1 MMEHEQERM
10 QQLLRQTMQPIAGQD
25 RGELRRDLW
34 PGMLKRLEA
43 QPAKVPWFDWALL
56 AAVVMWLALSPRAIP
71 LLLYYL

>member
-1 MMEHEQERM
+1 MMEHEPERM
-10 QQLLRQTMQPIAGQD
+10 QQLLRRTMQPMGGQD
-25 RGELRRDLW
+25 CAEPRRDLW

-43 QPAKVPWFDWALL
+43 RPAKVPWFDWALL